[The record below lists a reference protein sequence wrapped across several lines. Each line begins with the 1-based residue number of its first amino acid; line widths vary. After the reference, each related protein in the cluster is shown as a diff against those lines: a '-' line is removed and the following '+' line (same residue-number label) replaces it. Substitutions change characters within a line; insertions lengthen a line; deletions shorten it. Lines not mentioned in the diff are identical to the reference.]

1 MNKEEI
7 ELEIEKK
14 IEDCFST
21 LDRIIKKVD
30 RQTES
35 YRNERKKANRKMG
48 RGVNGQG
55 RRFFQ

>member
-35 YRNERKKANRKMG
+35 YRNERKKVDKLLKK
-48 RGVNGQG
+48 
-55 RRFFQ
+55 